1 MFISANYSFNAIRAP
16 VMCTGGLFV
25 CVFVCLCVCII
36 SNQAK
41 TTSCVRAKP
50 WVNLMP
56 CCIKHTTGAAAAAA
70 AAGGTKVPRRDK
82 FMW

>member
-1 MFISANYSFNAIRAP
+1 M
-16 VMCTGGLFV
+16 
-25 CVFVCLCVCII
+25 
-36 SNQAK
+36 
-41 TTSCVRAKP
+41 RAKP

-70 AAGGTKVPRRDK
+70 AAAAAGGTKVPRRDK